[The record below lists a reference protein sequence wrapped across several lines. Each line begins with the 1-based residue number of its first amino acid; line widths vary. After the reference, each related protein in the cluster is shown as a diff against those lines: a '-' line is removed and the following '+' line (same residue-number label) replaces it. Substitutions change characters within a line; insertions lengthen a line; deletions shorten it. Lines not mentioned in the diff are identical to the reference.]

1 VSTAHRSSP
10 WQLSRRQGSKGDS
23 ASILCSTSPS
33 LGVVSHGALYAAQS
47 AAHEEVLGRFDRD
60 MEALAAAELH
70 PAARS
75 AGLTRLLDLLPEA
88 KLRDWAAECARAHR
102 QFADKVHFPVLVQ
115 SWSAPLRKR
124 PACWEQTEDT
134 LALKTLSFRGNL
146 RTAVSMAAGGF
157 RAVPF

>member
-1 VSTAHRSSP
+1 MTTF
-10 WQLSRRQGSKGDS
+10 S
-23 ASILCSTSPS
+23 ALQ
-33 LGVVSHGALYAAQS
+33 A

-102 QFADKVHFPVLVQ
+102 QFADKVSLLVILQ
-115 SWSAPLRKR
+115 YRFLHCRLHLRR
-124 PACWEQTEDT
+124 LHVEAD
-134 LALKTLSFRGNL
+134 N
-146 RTAVSMAAGGF
+146 
-157 RAVPF
+157 

>member
-1 VSTAHRSSP
+1 MNSMHGFDHTSQQP
-10 WQLSRRQGSKGDS
+10 WQPSRQQAAAAPASS
-23 ASILCSTSPS
+23 AAPVPS
-33 LGVVSHGALYAAQS
+33 LGVVSHGALHAAQA

-102 QFADKVHFPVLVQ
+102 QFADKVWCL
-115 SWSAPLRKR
+115 
-124 PACWEQTEDT
+124 D
-134 LALKTLSFRGNL
+134 AL
-146 RTAVSMAAGGF
+146 TAVL
-157 RAVPF
+157 